1 MRIAFIGTGVMG
13 APMARHLADAGHDV
27 TVFNRTFEKAKALEP
42 QLKAVSTVAEAVKD
56 AEVVMSIV
64 GYPNDVRDVYDQV
77 FKYARPKTVLIDM
90 TTSSPRLAVMLAK
103 MAENHDMVMLD
114 APVTGGDTG
123 ARNGTLSIM
132 VGGDKET
139 YLRMRPLFDV
149 LGKTVTYMGG
159 PGNGQHMKLANQ
171 IVIAGNIAGIAEALV
186 YAKVKHLDPEEML
199 KVITGGSASSWQASN
214 NGPKMVAGDMEP
226 GFFVK
231 HYLKD
236 LKLANFEKRNLDLP
250 VLEVVSQ
257 IFDDLEREGKGDLGT
272 QAIIRWYMDKMA

>member
-27 TVFNRTFEKAKALEP
+27 TVFNRTFDKAKALEP
-42 QLKAVSTVAEAVKD
+42 ELRAVSTVAEAVKD

-64 GYPNDVRDVYDQV
+64 GYPKDVREVYDAV
-77 FKYARPKTVLIDM
+77 FGVARPGTVLIDM
-90 TTSSPRLAVMLAK
+90 TTSSPKLAVELAEE
-103 MAENHDMVMLD
+103 AERHGLVMLD

-186 YAKVKHLDPEEML
+186 YAKDKDLDPEAML

-214 NGPKMVAGDMEP
+214 NGPKMVTDDMDP

-236 LKLANFEKRNLDLP
+236 LTLASEEKGDLVLP
-250 VLEVVSQ
+250 VLDVVKA